1 MLNFKSRAWAY
12 LAIVFPLSW
21 ALWIPVMIDKAN
33 PVFLDLSGGPALA
46 AMWAVSRHDGNRGSP
61 ARLLAFGVFIL
72 VAWLLATLNVAL
84 NSTPPA
90 PLHLN
95 PWLLLPSAISAW
107 ILSGA
112 FSSDTAVRSLLRGV
126 VKPPNWRWPIIALLI
141 LPAFLGATAL
151 MGRALGLPVG
161 FPARGLTAVQMSG
174 LAAIRFF
181 HYLLFGSAFEEPGW
195 RGFLLPQLQ
204 TSFSPLMASVLVW
217 LPWAVWHLPL
227 DIHRPGWG
235 PAVILQNRGVVLLI
249 FSILITWVYNRSGCG
264 LLSAFIFHAA
274 IGSFPFILPSS
285 APLLVPVAIVLL
297 IAAVV
302 SDRMWRRAPRALV
315 QRAG

>member
-84 NSTPPA
+84 NST
-90 PLHLN
+90 LQRRC
-95 PWLLLPSAISAW
+95 ISIRGFCYCPGDIRSW

-227 DIHRPGWG
+227 DIHRPRWG
-235 PAVILQNRGVVLLI
+235 PAVILQNRRRRAAQI

-302 SDRMWRRAPRALV
+302 SDRSSGG
-315 QRAG
+315 AGHPER